1 MDTQLV
7 LQAKYEFLHNNFRW
21 FRHWAGASMSS
32 YVEQRLNNNSESMET
47 LVRRMTS
54 AYLLWCNV
62 TNRTPDDDAVIED
75 IDTDSDSD
83 A

>member
-1 MDTQLV
+1 MDHQLV
-7 LQAKYEFLHNNFRW
+7 LQAKYEFLHNNYRW
-21 FRHWAGASMSS
+21 FRHWAGASMAS
-32 YVEQRLNNNSESMET
+32 YIEQRLNNNSEPADA
-47 LVRRMTS
+47 LVRRMQS

-62 TNRTPDDDAVIED
+62 TNRTPADDAVIED